1 MKKCKKCLSQLEDNV
16 NFCSECGS
24 DDFEFEVK
32 FINQEVKVCKACNN
46 EVSMGS
52 NFCSY
57 CGGNDFEITEKLV
70 PVEEAEEVSSNQAFN
85 TIKDKT
91 VEKLKVGKQ
100 ESAEL
105 FNAIKNDVSKSEFLK
120 MTKEK
125 AKNVSSKVPKRN
137 KTGKIKKV
145 LIVLVAII
153 VVALGIAVSCIH
165 RCDNCEEIFF
175 GEKHTYDFYGDEYV
189 VCDDCRW
196 EW

>member
-1 MKKCKKCLSQLEDNV
+1 MKKCRNCLCELEDNV

-24 DDFEFEVK
+24 ADFELEVK
-32 FINQEVKVCKACNN
+32 FIKHEVKVCKACNN

-52 NFCSY
+52 KFCSN
-57 CGGNDFEITEKLV
+57 CGGNDFQIVEKML
-70 PVEEAEEVSSNQAFN
+70 PVEEMASKNEALNS
-85 TIKDKT
+85 IKDKT
-91 VEKLKVGKQ
+91 VEKLKAGKQ
-100 ESAEL
+100 EGAEL
-105 FNAIKNDVSKSEFLK
+105 VNAMKNDISKSEFLK

-125 AKNVSSKVPKRN
+125 AKNVSNRVPKAN
-137 KTGKIKKV
+137 KTRKIKKS
-145 LIVLVAII
+145 LIALVVVI
-153 VVALGIAVSCIH
+153 VVVLGIAVSCIH